1 LGLGVEMIFLLH
13 DAFYDNSGQ
22 ALQPAEQVE

>member
-1 LGLGVEMIFLLH
+1 MIFLLH

-22 ALQPAEQVE
+22 ALQPAEQAE